1 MPVLSASTAT
11 CNSARSFLEIGMPVG
26 GALAAV
32 AKTGAARS
40 KARKRRMRK
49 VYRALLV
56 NSRSGKAKLFKR
68 TLTLAARE
76 FPQSPHS
83 FKIVRESVI
92 AVFK

>member
-1 MPVLSASTAT
+1 
-11 CNSARSFLEIGMPVG
+11 
-26 GALAAV
+26 
-32 AKTGAARS
+32 
-40 KARKRRMRK
+40 MRK

-83 FKIVRESVI
+83 FKVVRESVI